1 MANCNNWKNIVS
13 FNKTALNQKNVYES
27 VDGISY
33 ENIGIP
39 PDYPLDYDS
48 NSVQFYTLLENKEG
62 IKDDAI
68 EMVLEMI
75 KKNK

>member
-1 MANCNNWKNIVS
+1 MPNCNNWESIAS
-13 FNKTALNQKNVYES
+13 FNKTALYLKNVYES

-39 PDYPLDYDS
+39 PDYPLEYGS

-62 IKDDAI
+62 II

-75 KKNK
+75 RKNK